1 MALAPS
7 CVFCFAELTKLNE
20 RNLVNSRGEFNVG
33 QQLESLPFI
42 IHTEISKYICR
53 KCLGLIKK
61 RCCLKQK
68 LEELEK
74 DLLSE
79 YRSQCHQRGIRLKVE
94 SPSKRWTP
102 DVDKPMGQPVYWG
115 TVRPIRQVALPFYA
129 LTKGIRHLKLILSPS
144 QSHCLECLQSLA
156 SIEK

>member
-20 RNLVNSRGEFNVG
+20 RNLVASRGEFNVG

-61 RCCLKQK
+61 RSCLKQK

-79 YRSQCHQRGIRLKVE
+79 YRSQCHQRGIPLKVK

-102 DVDKPMGQPVYWG
+102 DVDKPIDQPVLGDG
-115 TVRPIRQVALPFYA
+115 TAYQTSCSPILRINKRDQASQTDPLPI
-129 LTKGIRHLKLILSPS
+129 TKSSFRMSAIIGKH
-144 QSHCLECLQSLA
+144 
-156 SIEK
+156 